1 MKNSLPLRAGIEARK
16 VVFRRWRS
24 RHRDLYNRKRVVAE
38 MRERRVSRTGER
50 DEDMAGIKFLGLEVL
65 GNKAIRRVLISSSF
79 VVFGNY

>member
-1 MKNSLPLRAGIEARK
+1 MKNSLPLGAGIEARK

-24 RHRDLYNRKRVVAE
+24 RRRDLYNRKRVVAE

-65 GNKAIRRVLISSSF
+65 GKECYSFIFRRLWKLL
-79 VVFGNY
+79 NYAY